1 MDRALV
7 TPRTPP
13 PRSAAR
19 PSYRL
24 TAVLLAAILPLGLN
38 AADPQPYDVILAP
51 SGDATLDAA
60 VRDSSNLLVLRDK
73 APVGGFALV
82 ERARQDAARFEA
94 ALQAFGYYKGRV
106 SVTIAGRPIDDPGL
120 PDFVDRAPA
129 AAVLQVEAAIDPG
142 SRFRFGRVDIEGSAP
157 ATVAAVL
164 GAALGLT
171 AGQPALAA
179 DVIAG
184 QERMLAAL
192 RNAG

>member
-94 ALQAFGYYKGRV
+94 ALQAFGYYTL
-106 SVTIAGRPIDDPGL
+106 VTREPENPNRQELPTHGANQCDFPGL
-120 PDFVDRAPA
+120 
-129 AAVLQVEAAIDPG
+129 
-142 SRFRFGRVDIEGSAP
+142 SREQGI
-157 ATVAAVL
+157 
-164 GAALGLT
+164 
-171 AGQPALAA
+171 
-179 DVIAG
+179 
-184 QERMLAAL
+184 
-192 RNAG
+192 